1 MGSRI
6 WAQTAPYLLF
16 AVAAVSLFAIGWAK
30 GRRAP
35 PLLIADDGK
44 TPMMSLKDAAEA
56 VYEIARRER
65 MVIVTVAERA
75 KDDGV
80 VGWFAK
86 SIAGVLP
93 IYRSSGAGF
102 EKLADTSIGSELQSL
117 YIRKQD
123 YQTYV
128 RWARS
133 MQ

>member
-1 MGSRI
+1 MRSLFRL
-6 WAQTAPYLLF
+6 PYLLF
-16 AVAAVSLFAIGWAK
+16 VIAAVLLVAV
-30 GRRAP
+30 GRSRGRTAP
-35 PLLIADDGK
+35 PPPLIAGNGK
-44 TPMMSLKDAAEA
+44 TPMMSLMEAAKA
-56 VYEIARRER
+56 AYEIARRER

-75 KDDGV
+75 SKDGAI
-80 VGWFAK
+80 GWFAR

-93 IYRSSGAGF
+93 IYRGSHAGF
-102 EKLADTSIGSELQSL
+102 EKLADASAAPELQSL

>member
-1 MGSRI
+1 MSGQA
-6 WAQTAPYLLF
+6 WLPYLLF
-16 AVAAVSLFAIGWAK
+16 AVAAVSLVAIGRART
-30 GRRAP
+30 RRAP

-44 TPMMSLKDAAEA
+44 TPMMSLLDAAQA
-56 VYEIARRER
+56 AYEIARRER
-65 MVIVTVAERA
+65 MVIVSVAERA
-75 KDDGV
+75 PGEGAV
-80 VGWFAK
+80 EWFAK

-93 IYRSSGAGF
+93 IYRSGGAGSF
-102 EKLADTSIGSELQSL
+102 EKLADTGIGSELRSL